1 MDTMLHRRQPHVAP
15 KLRNPAEAAAGGPV
29 LGPLYPDIMA
39 RTIGSWLSGAGAQEP
54 DGASGSQD
62 QAPNDYPGQR
72 LGFPQTG
79 PRSLA
84 GMGRRIA
91 ALFVDWLIAY
101 GLAALAMTVGIGT
114 MATLSTAVLVIW
126 FVLGAVS
133 VRLFGFTPGQFA
145 LGLLVVPVDGR
156 QHVGFGRAV
165 VRGVLISVVIP
176 ALITDSDMRG
186 LQDQVTNTAVVRR

>member
-1 MDTMLHRRQPHVAP
+1 
-15 KLRNPAEAAAGGPV
+15 
-29 LGPLYPDIMA
+29 
-39 RTIGSWLSGAGAQEP
+39 
-54 DGASGSQD
+54 
-62 QAPNDYPGQR
+62 
-72 LGFPQTG
+72 
-79 PRSLA
+79 
-84 GMGRRIA
+84 MGRRIA
-91 ALFVDWLIAY
+91 ALCVDWFIAY
-101 GLAALAMTVGIGT
+101 GLAALAMTVGIVT